1 MSTKDGPQEIKNDQK
16 STNDDSRETNLQKR
30 YSIRSNGF
38 HGVGDRQ
45 KHN

>member
-16 STNDDSRETNLQKR
+16 STNDDSGETNLQQR

-38 HGVGDRQ
+38 QGVGERQ
-45 KHN
+45 KLN